1 MSPILRFF
9 QGRVL
14 DIGAGIGEFLE
25 AYSDAVGIDI
35 NRDCVEHCI
44 SKGLNCLQAD
54 AYHLPF
60 SADFFDGILLNNILE
75 HLEKPDDAFSEIK
88 RVLKND
94 GKLLIE
100 LPGKKG
106 FYYDKTHVKFW
117 NGKEITDFLKK
128 WGFINITT
136 KFFPVP
142 FEFAGD
148 ILTHN
153 KLRVFARIEKDD
165 MTEQVLR

>member
-1 MSPILRFF
+1 MSAKTR
-9 QGRVL
+9 QGT
-14 DIGAGIGEFLE
+14 E
-25 AYSDAVGIDI
+25 AVAQNFNVSD
-35 NRDCVEHCI
+35 
-44 SKGLNCLQAD
+44 SP
-54 AYHLPF
+54 LPF

-117 NGKEITDFLKK
+117 GKDETISFLRENGFHDISS
-128 WGFINITT
+128 GY
-136 KFFPVP
+136 FPVP
-142 FEFAGD
+142 CAWAGD

-153 KLRVFARIEKDD
+153 KLRVFARIKKEALP
-165 MTEQVLR
+165 EQVLR